1 MSIIYYHTMP
11 TFEYYFR
18 PETVEEVVSLLMRYG
33 EEAKIL
39 AGGTDL
45 LVLMR
50 SRSVVPRCVVDIT
63 RLPGLDYIKKEKTG
77 TLKIGALATLRAVE
91 LSNLVKEGYPL
102 LNEAVTRMANTQIRN
117 MATVVGNICRASPSA
132 DTAPPLLAL
141 EASVEISGPDES
153 RIVPLENFFT
163 GPGETVLKSS
173 EMVTEIIVPK
183 LRTNT
188 GTAFLRATRVAA
200 DLAKVSAASVVMVED
215 GTCKVARIALG
226 AVAPTPIR
234 ARAAEDLLMGNKLE
248 DRVIEEAA
256 SLAVEESKPISD
268 VRSTEEY
275 RREICKV
282 LVSRAIKISLERAQ
296 TKAGR

>member
-1 MSIIYYHTMP
+1 MSIIYYNTMP

-50 SRSVVPRCVVDIT
+50 SRSVVPKCVVDIT
-63 RLPGLDYIKKEKTG
+63 RLPGLDYIKKEKTD

-91 LSNLVKEGYPL
+91 LSNLVKEEYPL

-153 RIVPLENFFT
+153 RIVPLESFFT
-163 GPGETVLKSS
+163 GPGETVLKPS
-173 EMVTEIIVPK
+173 EMVTEILVPK

-200 DLAKVSAASVVMVED
+200 DLAKVSVASVVVVED

-226 AVAPTPIR
+226 GVAPTPIR

-282 LVSRAIKISLERAQ
+282 LVSRAIKTSLERAQ
-296 TKAGR
+296 ERQAR

>member
-1 MSIIYYHTMP
+1 MSIIYYNTMP

-63 RLPGLDYIKKEKTG
+63 RLPGLDYIKKEKTD

-91 LSNLVKEGYPL
+91 LSNLVKEEYPL

-153 RIVPLENFFT
+153 RIVPLESFFT
-163 GPGETVLKSS
+163 GPGETVLKPS
-173 EMVTEIIVPK
+173 EMVTEILVPK
-183 LRTNT
+183 LRINT

-200 DLAKVSAASVVMVED
+200 DLAKVSVASVVVVED

-226 AVAPTPIR
+226 GVAPTPIR

-282 LVSRAIKISLERAQ
+282 LVSRAIKTSLERAQ
-296 TKAGR
+296 ERQAR

>member
-18 PETVEEVVSLLMRYG
+18 PETVEAVVSLLMRYG

-39 AGGTDL
+39 AGGTDM

-282 LVSRAIKISLERAQ
+282 LVSRAIKTSLERAR

>member
-1 MSIIYYHTMP
+1 MSIIYYNTMP

-63 RLPGLDYIKKEKTG
+63 RLPGLNCIKKEKPD

-91 LSNLVKEGYPL
+91 LSSLVKDEYPL

-153 RIVPLENFFT
+153 RIVPLESFFT
-163 GPGETVLKSS
+163 GPGETVLKPS
-173 EMVTEIIVPK
+173 EMVTEILVPK

-200 DLAKVSAASVVMVED
+200 DLAKVSVASVVVVED

-226 AVAPTPIR
+226 GVAPTPIR

-282 LVSRAIKISLERAQ
+282 MVSRAIKTSLERAQ
-296 TKAGR
+296 ERQAR

>member
-1 MSIIYYHTMP
+1 MSIIYYNTMP

-63 RLPGLDYIKKEKTG
+63 RLPGLDYIKKEKPD

-91 LSNLVKEGYPL
+91 LSNLVKEEYPL

-153 RIVPLENFFT
+153 RIVPLESFFT
-163 GPGETVLKSS
+163 GPGETVLKPS
-173 EMVTEIIVPK
+173 EMVTEILVPK

-200 DLAKVSAASVVMVED
+200 DLAKVSVASVVVVED

-226 AVAPTPIR
+226 GVAPTPIR

-282 LVSRAIKISLERAQ
+282 LVSRAIKTSLERAQ
-296 TKAGR
+296 ERQAR

>member
-11 TFEYYFR
+11 TFEHYFQ
-18 PETVEEVVSLLMRYG
+18 PETVTEAMSLLVRYG

-50 SRSVVPRCVVDIT
+50 SRSVVPKCVVDIT
-63 RLPGLDYIKKEKTG
+63 GLPGLDYIKKEKTD

-91 LSNLVKEGYPL
+91 LSDLVKEEYPL

-153 RIVPLENFFT
+153 RIVPLESFFT
-163 GPGETVLKSS
+163 GPGETILKPS
-173 EMVTEIIVPK
+173 EMVTEILVPK

-226 AVAPTPIR
+226 GVAPTPIR
-234 ARAAEDLLMGNKLE
+234 ARNSEDLLMGNKLD

-282 LVSRAIKISLERAQ
+282 LVSRAIKTSLERAQ
-296 TKAGR
+296 TKVGR

>member
-18 PETVEEVVSLLMRYG
+18 PETVEAVVSLLMRYG

-91 LSNLVKEGYPL
+91 LSNLVKEEYPL

-282 LVSRAIKISLERAQ
+282 LVSRAIKTSLERAQ

>member
-1 MSIIYYHTMP
+1 MSIIYYNTMP

-63 RLPGLDYIKKEKTG
+63 RLPGLDYIKKEKTD

-91 LSNLVKEGYPL
+91 LSNLVKEEYPL

-153 RIVPLENFFT
+153 RIVPLESFFT
-163 GPGETVLKSS
+163 GPGETVLKPS
-173 EMVTEIIVPK
+173 EMVTEILVPK

-200 DLAKVSAASVVMVED
+200 DLAKVSVASVVMVED

-226 AVAPTPIR
+226 GVAPTPIR

-282 LVSRAIKISLERAQ
+282 LVSRAIKASLERAR

>member
-1 MSIIYYHTMP
+1 MSIIYYNTMP

-63 RLPGLDYIKKEKTG
+63 RLPGLDYIKKEKTD

-91 LSNLVKEGYPL
+91 LSNLVKEEYPL

-153 RIVPLENFFT
+153 RIVPLESFFT
-163 GPGETVLKSS
+163 GPGETVLKPS
-173 EMVTEIIVPK
+173 EMVTEILVPK

-200 DLAKVSAASVVMVED
+200 DLAKVSVASVVVVED

-226 AVAPTPIR
+226 GVAPTPIR

-282 LVSRAIKISLERAQ
+282 LVSRAIKTSLERAQ
-296 TKAGR
+296 ERQAR